1 MSASTRKLLIKTV
14 VSCLLLSYLLWTTDL
29 HSVWNAFATANP
41 LWLVVAFSLHIIGFL
56 LSAYRWQMLLAVR
69 GAHYSVGYLL
79 QSLMIGIFFNSFLPS
94 TVGGDVYRAYD
105 TSERAGSTTEAMTVV
120 VVERLTGMF
129 ALGIF
134 ALFALLFEFSQFSHL
149 PIIWVSL
156 GSLGIAF
163 LLFIAAMQPDI
174 AAAVNAAFHRPFIL
188 RLPGSS
194 KIRAKLR
201 QIYHAL
207 AVYRLNRRVMGVAFA
222 LALLLQVNV
231 ILHYYTIAHAM
242 HLQVSAFYFFLIV
255 PVVTI
260 VLMLPLFI
268 NGIGGRELVYIF
280 LFGQFGV
287 ARADAIA
294 FSWISFGMVLIQ
306 GVIGGVLYAIRKKDT
321 PAVNAAS

>member
-1 MSASTRKLLIKTV
+1 MTTSTKNLLIKTV
-14 VSCLLLSYLLWTTDL
+14 VSCLLLAYLLWTTDL
-29 HSVWNAFATANP
+29 HSVWDAFKTASP
-41 LWLVVAFSLHIIGFL
+41 FWLGAAFSLHIIGFL

-94 TVGGDVYRAYD
+94 TVGGDVFRAYD

-129 ALGIF
+129 ALGLF

-149 PIIWVSL
+149 PIIWLSL
-156 GSLGIAF
+156 GGLGIAF
-163 LLFIAAMQPDI
+163 LCFVAAMQPRI
-174 AAAVNAAFHRPFIL
+174 ADVVKKVFQHPVVQRIPF
-188 RLPGSS
+188 SQ
-194 KIRAKLR
+194 KIRTKLR

-207 AVYRLNRRVMGVAFA
+207 AVYRRNRRVMGIAFA
-222 LALLLQVNV
+222 LALVLQINV
-231 ILHYYTIAHAM
+231 IFHYYTIAYAM
-242 HLQVSAFYFFLIV
+242 NLQVSVFYFFLIV

-260 VLMLPLFI
+260 ILMLPLFI

-287 ARADAIA
+287 PRADAIA

-306 GVIGGVLYAIRKKDT
+306 GVIGGMLYAIRKKEI
-321 PAVNAAS
+321 PSS

>member
-1 MSASTRKLLIKTV
+1 MNASTKKLLIKTV
-14 VSCLLLSYLLWTTDL
+14 VSCLLLGYLLWTTNL
-29 HSVWNAFATANP
+29 SSVWNAFATAHP
-41 LWLVVAFSLHIIGFL
+41 FWLIVAFSLHIIGFL

-69 GAHYSVGYLL
+69 GAHYSVSYLL

-94 TVGGDVYRAYD
+94 TVGGDVFRAYD

-129 ALGIF
+129 ALGLF

-149 PIIWVSL
+149 PIIWLSL
-156 GSLGIAF
+156 GSLGVAF
-163 LLFIAAMQPDI
+163 LLFIAAMNPRMASI
-174 AAAVNAAFHRPFIL
+174 VKATFHHPLML
-188 RLPGSS
+188 RFPGSQ

-207 AVYRLNRRVMGVAFA
+207 AVYRRNKRAMGIAFA
-222 LALLLQVNV
+222 LALVLQVNV
-231 ILHYYTIAHAM
+231 IFHYFTIAYAM
-242 HLQVSAFYFFLIV
+242 NLHISVFYFFLIV

-260 VLMLPLFI
+260 ILMLPLFI

-306 GVIGGVLYAIRKKDT
+306 GVIGGILYAIRKKEI
-321 PAVNAAS
+321 PSS

>member
-1 MSASTRKLLIKTV
+1 MNASTKKLLIKTV
-14 VSCLLLSYLLWTTDL
+14 VSCLLLGYLLWTTNL
-29 HSVWNAFATANP
+29 SSVWNAFATAHP
-41 LWLVVAFSLHIIGFL
+41 FWLIVAFSLHIIGFL
-56 LSAYRWQMLLAVR
+56 LSAYRWQMLLAAR

-94 TVGGDVYRAYD
+94 TVGGDVFRAYD

-129 ALGIF
+129 ALGMF

-149 PIIWVSL
+149 PVIWVSL
-156 GSLGIAF
+156 GSLGVAF

-174 AAAVNAAFHRPFIL
+174 AAVVNAVFHHPVIL

-207 AVYRLNRRVMGVAFA
+207 AVYRRNKRVMGIAFI
-222 LALLLQVNV
+222 LALVLQVNV
-231 ILHYYTIAHAM
+231 IFHYYTIAYAM
-242 HLQVSAFYFFLIV
+242 HLQVSVLYFFLIV

-260 VLMLPLFI
+260 ILMLPLFI

-306 GVIGGVLYAIRKKDT
+306 GVIGGVLYAIRKKEI
-321 PAVNAAS
+321 PSS